1 MIMPKD
7 KSFRMLRNV
16 STEAIRLAVLD
27 ECGYVKELPASEWH
41 KFPWDNL

>member
-7 KSFRMLRNV
+7 KSFHFVGNV

-27 ECGYVKELPASEWH
+27 ECGYVKELPTSEW
-41 KFPWDNL
+41 